1 MARGRKTKQQKQDE
15 SSLLKLV
22 KYNPEIMEEGTK
34 SPNILIDDYVGVCID
49 EYNYELVKVKQTTV
63 TEDNI
68 RSTTN
73 KYEDKYEVGDTYQ
86 EWCSMEK
93 YLSSFEQAVETYA
106 DLKFREEESKL
117 KYCKDMNIL
126 IEIRKKIYNDIN
138 KFLTKN
144 IVPEVAKLISNT
156 LDESQKAKLD
166 MSKVD
171 ESIKSAMKEC
181 DGLIQVV
188 SEKRAM
194 MVSKG
199 IIDGKKIKH
208 RIKKED

>member
-73 KYEDKYEVGDTYQ
+73 KYEDKYEVGNTYQ

-144 IVPEVAKLISNT
+144 TVPEVTKVISNT
-156 LDESQKAKLD
+156 LKESQKAQLEVTELGKTI
-166 MSKVD
+166 
-171 ESIKSAMKEC
+171 ESAMKEC
-181 DGLIQVV
+181 DKLMQVV
-188 SEKRAM
+188 SEKRIAM
-194 MVSKG
+194 ISKG
-199 IIDGKKIKH
+199 IIDEKKIKR